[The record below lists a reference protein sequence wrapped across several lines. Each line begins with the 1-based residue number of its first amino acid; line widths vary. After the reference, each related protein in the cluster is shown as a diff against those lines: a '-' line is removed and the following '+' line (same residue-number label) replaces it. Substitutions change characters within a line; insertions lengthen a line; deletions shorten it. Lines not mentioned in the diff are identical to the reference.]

1 MEQHVGK
8 VVVGELKM
16 PLVVELEQRRTVR
29 MELFQVNVV
38 HLRFVRCVT
47 TLFTNVYL
55 NSRDNQI
62 CVFVCVCLH
71 CRSNDFY
78 LRSSFFVLV
87 LMGDTVHLETMR
99 LERTPLRKG
108 FFAQSAF
115 VRSDTYWNKRVLLR
129 ISSRFSI
136 YK

>member
-8 VVVGELKM
+8 VVVGELEM

-47 TLFTNVYL
+47 TLFTNV
-55 NSRDNQI
+55 
-62 CVFVCVCLH
+62 
-71 CRSNDFY
+71 Y

-115 VRSDTYWNKRVLLR
+115 VRSDTCMRSGVSFQIEGVVESLAAERAQVALD
-129 ISSRFSI
+129 I
-136 YK
+136 